1 VFVCLLAAPVSAQP
15 LDKRTL
21 FTFSGPITLP
31 GVTLPAGQYLFRL
44 ADPNSS
50 SKVVQV
56 LNADGTKPYGLFFTL
71 VFTLA
76 AERFERASTP
86 EIRFME
92 TASGT
97 PAAIK
102 TWWYPGERTGYEFIY
117 PKEQARRLA
126 TAGSQPVLT
135 TLAQTTT
142 TEQTNTA
149 DLSRVGSGGQESQV
163 TAGAA
168 PTAATPTGTTQ
179 EGQIA
184 SSSLS
189 IPTLDSGCGEPTG
202 RDANGLST
210 DRIPEQRGAAQAH
223 AACLEPP
230 RSSMAKSSGS
240 GATGTAGTSASAAS
254 ETAYELTGENES
266 KAGQY
271 VGRRVEISG
280 KLKAAEVSSSSKP
293 TGGDTAGKPPEGV
306 DNGGKDLKLRE
317 LEITT
322 IRETTGTCPGA

>member
-1 VFVCLLAAPVSAQP
+1 MLSTRIIGLACAVAVFVCLMAAPAAGQP

-56 LNADGTKPYGLFFTL
+56 VNADGTEPYGLFFTL
-71 VFTLA
+71 S
-76 AERFERASTP
+76 AERFEPASTP
-86 EIRFME
+86 EVRFME

-97 PAAIK
+97 PAAVR

-126 TAGSQPVLT
+126 TAASQPVLT
-135 TLAQTTT
+135 TEVQTTT

-149 DLSRVGSGGQESQV
+149 DLSRVASGGQETDVS
-163 TAGAA
+163 ASAA
-168 PTAATPTGTTQ
+168 PTAATPTGNPQ

-189 IPTLDSGCGEPTG
+189 IPTPS
-202 RDANGLST
+202 
-210 DRIPEQRGAAQAH
+210 IPVVGSAPAVTQTASAQSA
-223 AACLEPP
+223 
-230 RSSMAKSSGS
+230 SSQSGS
-240 GATGTAGTSASAAS
+240 AQPTRTELPRTATQLPLVAMVGTVALLSAA
-254 ETAYELTGENES
+254 TLWYW
-266 KAGQY
+266 
-271 VGRRVEISG
+271 
-280 KLKAAEVSSSSKP
+280 P
-293 TGGDTAGKPPEGV
+293 TR
-306 DNGGKDLKLRE
+306 LR
-317 LEITT
+317 
-322 IRETTGTCPGA
+322 